1 MWRAKNLMQDL
12 AGKAIAKWVI
22 NSEDMRF
29 SDDQTKNR
37 NYIAESNNFIFKQ
50 SLNVEAL
57 LSSFILVEPLLF

>member
-12 AGKAIAKWVI
+12 AGKAIAEWVI

-29 SDDQTKNR
+29 SDGQTKYR
-37 NYIAESNNFIFKQ
+37 SYIAESNNFIFKQ